1 MSDVHERLRR
11 LLFVVPYVARHRG
24 VTVDALAKQLGV
36 SREEL
41 LRARQTARLLV
52 RACRP
57 RHLERAEGFA
67 PDVVDRALALHEG
80 AVPGH
85 VRGALS
91 RHPLLL
97 ESPRR

>member
-41 LRARQTARLLV
+41 LRDLELPTMVSNSRSRSSSSRLTPSSLASASTV
-52 RACRP
+52 TPRCRA
-57 RHLERAEGFA
+57 A
-67 PDVVDRALALHEG
+67 
-80 AVPGH
+80 
-85 VRGALS
+85 
-91 RHPLLL
+91 
-97 ESPRR
+97 